1 MIQRIYIKNYALI
14 QEIELE
20 FPNGFIVI
28 TGETGSGKSILLGAI
43 QLALGA
49 RADHSIL
56 FNKDDKCVLEVELK
70 VSKNHLL
77 WFEENDFDYE
87 PITIIRRELSPNGKS
102 RLFINDSPVTQ
113 NTLKQLTDHLII
125 IHSQHESQS
134 ILINSQQIK
143 LLDEFSDSTD
153 LFKIFKNKYNEYRA
167 AQKIYNQLIAERELI
182 EKDWDYHQF
191 LIDELTSAQVHLVD
205 LDGLESEYNTLS
217 EIDTIRL
224 HLSQSLGTLQDEQLG
239 ILTLLNRL
247 QRTLSDLSRRNSKF
261 RSLDERV
268 TSIFLELR
276 DIDSEI
282 ESSLEQM
289 VPDPTRLEEL
299 EARINNFYRLQQK
312 HKVASINKLKEVYL
326 ELNQKLTETESPSD
340 QIASLETKLSQF
352 ESELNAV
359 ATELHGLRRS
369 GADKFSSELKTVL
382 RKLGMP
388 SAEVQFNFNPTEM
401 SSSGSFEIDMM
412 FKANKGG
419 SFSVLKN
426 SISGGE
432 LSRLALAIEYVKS
445 RKGTLPI
452 QIFDEIDSGVSGE
465 IADKM
470 AQLFDAMGS
479 NSQLI
484 VISHLPQ
491 VASKGMTHFKI
502 DKTEDNESTR
512 THMVKLTKK
521 QREIEI
527 AAMLEGLNPSDTAI
541 NHARSLLSRS

>member
-1 MIQRIYIKNYALI
+1 MIQKIYIKNYALI

-70 VSKNHLL
+70 VSENHLL

-87 PITIIRRELSPNGKS
+87 PSTIIRRELSPNGKS

-113 NTLKQLTDHLII
+113 NTLKKLTDHLII
-125 IHSQHESQS
+125 IHSQHESQA

-143 LLDEFSDSTD
+143 LLDEFSNSTD
-153 LFKIFKNKYNEYRA
+153 LFRIFKNKYKEYRA
-167 AQKIYNQLIAERELI
+167 AQKIYDQLIAQKEVI

-191 LIDELTSAQVHLVD
+191 LIEELTSAQVHLVD
-205 LDGLESEYNTLS
+205 LNALESEYNTLS

-224 HLSQSLGTLQDEQLG
+224 QLSQSLGTLQDEQLG
-239 ILTLLNRL
+239 ILTLLNQL
-247 QRTLSDLSRRNSKF
+247 QRTLSDLSRRNPKF
-261 RSLDERV
+261 RSLDERI
-268 TSIFLELR
+268 TSVSLELR

-282 ESSLEQM
+282 ESSLEQL

-299 EARINNFYRLQQK
+299 EVRINDLYRLQQK
-312 HKVASINKLKEVYL
+312 HKVASITKLKEVYL

-352 ESELNAV
+352 EGELNAI
-359 ATELHGLRRS
+359 ATELHALRQS
-369 GADKFSSELKTVL
+369 GADELSSELKTVL

-419 SFSVLKN
+419 TFSVLKN

-452 QIFDEIDSGVSGE
+452 QIFDEIDAGVSGE

-470 AQLFDAMGS
+470 AQLFEVMGS

-491 VASKGMTHFKI
+491 VASKGITHFKI
-502 DKTEDNESTR
+502 DKTEDSESTR
-512 THMVKLTKK
+512 THMLKLTKR
-521 QREIEI
+521 QREFEI
-527 AAMLEGLNPSDTAI
+527 ASMLEGLNPSDTAI